1 MGAQRLARERDERE
15 KQRKENEILEI
26 QARHRKDKISQ
37 LATTEIGKKVLE
49 GMKEDEIAK
58 LDADAILERQVQEL
72 EKEKRELG
80 VRLKKQEKNVDHI
93 ERAKR
98 QEEIPL
104 LKLQFD
110 EFKEEAKQVWEE
122 QEKERI
128 ELEKT
133 QRATDVKNR
142 DRMKRMTVDKDLYL
156 DGLLKER
163 KNIFE
168 KKLTEFN
175 ATVTEG
181 RKKRLERRKEERIE
195 DRRRRWLQEKREEE
209 QRRRDEEAKKEK
221 EEREAREAAEREK
234 RDDRQGGKER
244 GS

>member
-1 MGAQRLARERDERE
+1 MG
-15 KQRKENEILEI
+15 
-26 QARHRKDKISQ
+26 ISQ

-104 LKLQFD
+104 LLKQFD
-110 EFKEEAKQVWEE
+110 EFKEEARQVWEE

-128 ELEKT
+128 ETDKS
-133 QRATDVKNR
+133 QRENDVTNR
-142 DRMKRMTVDKDLYL
+142 DRMQRMIADKDVYL

-168 KKLTEFN
+168 KKLEEFN
-175 ATVTEG
+175 VMLSDE
-181 RKKRLERRKEERIE
+181 RKQRLEKRKEDRIEERRRKWMQERR
-195 DRRRRWLQEKREEE
+195 DEE
-209 QRRRDEEAKKEK
+209 QRRRDEIA
-221 EEREAREAAEREK
+221 
-234 RDDRQGGKER
+234 
-244 GS
+244 

>member
-1 MGAQRLARERDERE
+1 MG
-15 KQRKENEILEI
+15 

-80 VRLKKQEKNVDHI
+80 VRLKKQE
-93 ERAKR
+93 
-98 QEEIPL
+98 EIPL

-133 QRATDVKNR
+133 QRETDVKNR

-175 ATVTEG
+175 ATVTEE

-209 QRRRDEEAKKEK
+209 QRRRDEEAK
-221 EEREAREAAEREK
+221 
-234 RDDRQGGKER
+234 
-244 GS
+244 

>member
-1 MGAQRLARERDERE
+1 MGQEAEIEKQRKGMERQKLEEAQRLARERDERE

-37 LATTEIGKKVLE
+37 LAITEIGKKVLE

-128 ELEKT
+128 ELEEA
-133 QRATDVKNR
+133 QRLA
-142 DRMKRMTVDKDLYL
+142 
-156 DGLLKER
+156 
-163 KNIFE
+163 
-168 KKLTEFN
+168 
-175 ATVTEG
+175 
-181 RKKRLERRKEERIE
+181 
-195 DRRRRWLQEKREEE
+195 RE
-209 QRRRDEEAKKEK
+209 RDE
-221 EEREAREAAEREK
+221 RE
-234 RDDRQGGKER
+234 
-244 GS
+244 

>member
-1 MGAQRLARERDERE
+1 MG
-15 KQRKENEILEI
+15 
-26 QARHRKDKISQ
+26 
-37 LATTEIGKKVLE
+37 
-49 GMKEDEIAK
+49 
-58 LDADAILERQVQEL
+58 ILERQVQEL

-104 LKLQFD
+104 PKLQFD

-133 QRATDVKNR
+133 QRENDVKNR
-142 DRMKRMTVDKDLYL
+142 DRMARMRADKDQYL
-156 DGLLKER
+156 EGLLKER

-168 KKLTEFN
+168 KKLGEFN
-175 ATVTEG
+175 VTLADE
-181 RKKRLERRKEERIE
+181 RKLRLE
-195 DRRRRWLQEKREEE
+195 
-209 QRRRDEEAKKEK
+209 
-221 EEREAREAAEREK
+221 
-234 RDDRQGGKER
+234 
-244 GS
+244 

>member
-1 MGAQRLARERDERE
+1 MG
-15 KQRKENEILEI
+15 
-26 QARHRKDKISQ
+26 
-37 LATTEIGKKVLE
+37 
-49 GMKEDEIAK
+49 
-58 LDADAILERQVQEL
+58 DADDIITAQVQEL
-72 EKEKRELG
+72 EKRKKELQ

-133 QRATDVKNR
+133 QRETDVKNR

-175 ATVTEG
+175 ATVTEE

-195 DRRRRWLQEKREEE
+195 DRRRRWLQEKR
-209 QRRRDEEAKKEK
+209 DEEPKKEK

-234 RDDRQGGKER
+234 RAEEEAKRQ
-244 GS
+244 

>member
-1 MGAQRLARERDERE
+1 MG
-15 KQRKENEILEI
+15 
-26 QARHRKDKISQ
+26 
-37 LATTEIGKKVLE
+37 
-49 GMKEDEIAK
+49 EDEIAK

-72 EKEKRELG
+72 EK
-80 VRLKKQEKNVDHI
+80 EKNVDHI

-133 QRATDVKNR
+133 QRETDVKNR

-175 ATVTEG
+175 ATVTEE

-195 DRRRRWLQEKREEE
+195 DRRRRWPLIMKQSLDVMEMKLQL
-209 QRRRDEEAKKEK
+209 D
-221 EEREAREAAEREK
+221 
-234 RDDRQGGKER
+234 
-244 GS
+244 